1 MKTQRESTSRLEKS
15 RAEKSEELLNL
26 QNQADDINSCISQ
39 LLQPSSVKD
48 TDGVGSETSSI
59 TRLNLI
65 KCLLNDIKELD
76 TAGNDAAEWADSIS
90 KIEAQTSSRRKNFE
104 NLNLKYA
111 ALKDRLKAS
120 DENLVVVDDR
130 IMVLKKELR

>member
-1 MKTQRESTSRLEKS
+1 M
-15 RAEKSEELLNL
+15 NL
-26 QNQADDINSCISQ
+26 QNQADDINACISQ